1 MAVITNVWKCVR
13 RAIFPSF
20 VVICF
25 CLLPVLC
32 EEEADIN
39 FNFSEIPGIDPDEF
53 QEPTGKPRSGATRHV
68 DAIKKEKPLQDYHQM
83 HAGKKLFLTSDG
95 KRKLHIFCY
104 NGESKVL
111 ITVFKTVELHLD
123 IEDDNFH
130 HYEGQNSSVVKQQ
143 HQDASWLAFYPWRV
157 RTFKLDLYKQSCI
170 GIDSKN
176 GFKVELRVRWVDF
189 WRVTMLL
196 SAVVLFF
203 MARHLAKNVFFHY
216 TTGITF
222 GVFGSLLILVYIL
235 ARLIPKKSGA
245 VTVMVGGWGLAVYLI
260 QYLWQN
266 MVTVIKENHAI
277 AVGYVVV
284 AGLISFAIVYRYG
297 PLTDQRSIN
306 LVQWAMQMVAIIV
319 VFLSSQYREATLG
332 LVIVMLSYHNVP
344 DKWKAKAL
352 TYWRRRFPPKVRPL
366 TEEEYIQQAN
376 VETRKALEELRS
388 FCRSPDCDAW
398 KTVSRLKSPQR
409 FVEFVGKPQKRISS
423 TSKKANRERFA
434 EFVEGGSHL
443 DDDMILAYES
453 NHLTPTRLDDEEMF
467 LTTDSEEDAD

>member
-1 MAVITNVWKCVR
+1 MAVITNVWKCGR
-13 RAIFPSF
+13 RTIFPSF

-53 QEPTGKPRSGATRHV
+53 EEPIGKIRRGATRHV
-68 DAIKKEKPLQDYHQM
+68 DEIKKEKLPQDYYQM

-130 HYEGQNSSVVKQQ
+130 HYEGQNSSVVRQQ

-157 RTFKLDLYKQSCI
+157 RTFKLDLYKPSCI

-203 MARHLAKNVFFHY
+203 MSRHLAKNVFFHY

-245 VTVMVGGWGLAVYLI
+245 VTVMIGGWGLAVYLI

-266 MVTVIKENHAI
+266 LVTIIKENHAI

-388 FCRSPDCDAW
+388 FCRSPGCDAW
-398 KTVSRLKSPQR
+398 KTVSRLKSPQ
-409 FVEFVGKPQKRISS
+409 
-423 TSKKANRERFA
+423 RFA

-453 NHLTPTRLDDEEMF
+453 NHLTPTRLDDEELF